1 MTSMFSWLKTL
12 LVFALLHFVFQGQIC
27 LLLQVSLI
35 FCIPVSYNEVDI
47 VWVLV
52 LEGLV
57 GLHRTM
63 QLQLLQHYWF
73 GHKLELLSY

>member
-52 LEGLV
+52 PEGLV
-57 GLHRTM
+57 GLRTI
-63 QLQLLQHYWF
+63 QHH
-73 GHKLELLSY
+73 GDLSLCPNQ

>member
-52 LEGLV
+52 PEGLV
-57 GLHRTM
+57 GLRTI

-73 GHKLELLSY
+73 GHRLGLL